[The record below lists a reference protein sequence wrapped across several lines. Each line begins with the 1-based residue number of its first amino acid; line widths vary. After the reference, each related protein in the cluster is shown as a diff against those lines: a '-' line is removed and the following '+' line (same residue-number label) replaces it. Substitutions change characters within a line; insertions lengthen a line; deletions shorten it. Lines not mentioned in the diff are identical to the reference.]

1 MKKVLVLF
9 NDDWADE
16 MDMNGFS
23 IMRED
28 QWNWHVSALKAS
40 AYPVELYFGTNES
53 NEYNS
58 AEEIIRCYTVKA
70 ITDEE
75 AEVITNEMETKIVLF
90 ATTLRERIN
99 TQCQINKIH
108 DELHT
113 EINK

>member
-40 AYPVELYFGTNES
+40 VYPIEHYFGTNES

-75 AEVITNEMETKIVLF
+75 AEVIKRLISNDYG
-90 ATTLRERIN
+90 
-99 TQCQINKIH
+99 QCYIPESCAPQEFYDNNKYP
-108 DELHT
+108 
-113 EINK
+113 K